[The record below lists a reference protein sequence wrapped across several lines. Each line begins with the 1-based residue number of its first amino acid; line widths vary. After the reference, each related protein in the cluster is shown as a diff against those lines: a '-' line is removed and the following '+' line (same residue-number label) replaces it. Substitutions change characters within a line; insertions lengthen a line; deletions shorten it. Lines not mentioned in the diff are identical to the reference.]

1 MDRFKEEVKNKVRM
15 YSNEE
20 YLDGYINNEYLTS
33 DGDADIKLRLRDK
46 SELFDYHTVGNQ
58 KELTKKFYAFIEE
71 KSSMLDNNIQLN
83 LHILDLDLTEKE
95 KGITKHIIKEHYAI
109 ELYKVQREYRKIRKI
124 IISLFTIGILSLLV
138 YALIFYS
145 KGSKF
150 LIEVFG
156 FVFSFALW
164 KAIENIIY
172 DVSKIKYQRD
182 SIAQKLLM
190 EIDFNNKKDDVIDNK

>member
-1 MDRFKEEVKNKVRM
+1 M
-15 YSNEE
+15 YSNKE

-33 DGDADIKLRLRDK
+33 DGDADIKLRLKDK
-46 SELFDYHTVGNQ
+46 VELFDYHTVGNQ
-58 KELTKKFYAFIEE
+58 KELTKEFYDFIEE

-83 LHILDLDLTEKE
+83 LHILGLDLTEKE

-109 ELYKVQREYRKIRKI
+109 ELYKVQREYRRINKI
-124 IISLFTIGILSLLV
+124 IISLFSIGLISLLI

-145 KGSKF
+145 EGSKF
-150 LIEVFG
+150 FIEVFG

-172 DVSKIKYQRD
+172 DMSRIKYRRD
-182 SIAQKLLM
+182 EVAQKLLM
-190 EIDFNNKKDDVIDNK
+190 DIDFDNKNDESESK